1 MYPEL
6 KLKPGK
12 ELPVSY
18 LHPWIFSGAL
28 DETAKPKE
36 LKSGELVVLKDA
48 PGNTLGV
55 GTYSKHSMI
64 AVRMLDFTVGT
75 DQNVTTIDKKWFAK
89 KFKDAQAKRD
99 VLGYGD
105 AGAKGE
111 ETTAYRVIFGESD
124 GIPGLVVDRYADA
137 IVIQISTEG
146 IENLKSEIIDA
157 LKTTFKPRIIIERSD
172 IQSRH
177 EEGLKEFKGV
187 LYEAQ
192 VAKTAKAETKVKA
205 GTAKATT
212 TKKSKA
218 SGSASKVS
226 LPETSTKASST
237 LVTFQENGITFEAD
251 LLEGQK
257 TGFFLDQKD
266 LRSHLAKY
274 TAKRKV
280 LNVFS
285 YTGAAGIYALKNKA
299 SHVTNVDSSEEALV
313 QAEKNAKLNKIPKT
327 KLSNIKDDAFQF
339 LGKFSGPESVPEFD
353 MTIIDPP
360 ALVKSNKDKEEGM
373 KAYHFLNRAA
383 IRATKHDG
391 IFVTSSCSHYLTED
405 DLLLILK
412 KASIQS
418 KVTLTILD
426 RVTQAPDHPMS
437 MYFPEGKY
445 LKSFICLVSRK

>member
-205 GTAKATT
+205 GTAKA
-212 TKKSKA
+212 
-218 SGSASKVS
+218 
-226 LPETSTKASST
+226 SSS